1 MENTVLNGQKMTL
14 GTCYYP
20 EHWPE
25 SMWKEDL
32 LRMLDTGIEV
42 IRIAEFAWN
51 KTEPEEGV
59 FTFDFFDRFLDLCEE
74 TGMKVIIF
82 IPVSLIQSIIPMLT

>member
-1 MENTVLNGQKMTL
+1 MTQQAILNGTGLTL

-42 IRIAEFAWN
+42 IRIAEREAAV
-51 KTEPEEGV
+51 T
-59 FTFDFFDRFLDLCEE
+59 RIL
-74 TGMKVIIF
+74 
-82 IPVSLIQSIIPMLT
+82 SLL